1 MFGWLGG
8 KRGLAETR
16 SLGAR
21 AVKQIAETWLV
32 DKDRIEW
39 VHNGFD
45 WWPGSFRVA
54 VRYQGGSDPD
64 RWRVSVA
71 TDFVE
76 DVPVDERRFTQLT
89 STVGLF
95 ASSYS
100 YVYLTERM
108 AARLKARRSNS
119 LYLFSS
125 AYISPDLMGWLPAYL
140 ARVAILQPIDAEI
153 RARVQAELFGGRPAF
168 APETRIKREYDEMLD
183 VVKDAYAPA
192 GERPNWWNEA
202 GALEEFVQRETVG
215 EDGMTFLTASEEPVR
230 VSLNERGLLLVAVF
244 NDQPA
249 RIALRCT
256 ERHPQL
262 GNGLRVTVQLPA
274 LPNQDQ
280 AVEHAASLNFLE
292 AETWTGFPQLGCWAT
307 RETEQGGQ
315 EIAHASFIPNALS
328 GPGIA
333 ENYIY
338 WSLAR
343 VKWAEQMLKQQH
355 RH

>member
-1 MFGWLGG
+1 
-8 KRGLAETR
+8 
-16 SLGAR
+16 
-21 AVKQIAETWLV
+21 
-32 DKDRIEW
+32 
-39 VHNGFD
+39 
-45 WWPGSFRVA
+45 
-54 VRYQGGSDPD
+54 
-64 RWRVSVA
+64 
-71 TDFVE
+71 
-76 DVPVDERRFTQLT
+76 
-89 STVGLF
+89 
-95 ASSYS
+95 
-100 YVYLTERM
+100 M

-119 LYLFSS
+119 LHLFSS
-125 AYISPDLMGWLPAYL
+125 AYISSDVMGWLPAYL

-153 RARVQAELFGGRPAF
+153 RARVHAELFGGRPAY
-168 APETRIKREYDEMLD
+168 APEAKIKREYDEMLD

-192 GERPNWWNEA
+192 GEEPNWWNRA
-202 GALEEFVQRETVG
+202 GALEEFVERETFKENG
-215 EDGMTFLTASEEPVR
+215 ITLLATGEEPVI

-262 GNGLRVTVQLPA
+262 GNGLRVTIQLPA
-274 LPNQDQ
+274 VPDQDQ
-280 AVEHAASLNFLE
+280 AVEHAASLNLLE
-292 AETWTGFPQLGCWAT
+292 AETWTDFPQLGCWAT
-307 RETEQGGQ
+307 REAEEGGH

-355 RH
+355 PH